1 MLNHVYMVF
10 GEKMHR
16 FPMICDEHNVIWR
29 RKFLQYEECEV
40 VMHNEFVDVSVLNLL
55 MWS

>member
-1 MLNHVYMVF
+1 MVF